1 MDSLIVYIYYLP
13 IITLLVVIFKSTK
26 TVLYGPLSKLPGPWY
41 TNCTDAVL
49 RCKAIRGMK
58 AIYVDNLHKEYGSV
72 VRISPSDV
80 SLRDPSVTRQIY
92 NVKGEFLKAEFY
104 DRLSGGTVNVFNT
117 RDVEVHRRWRRL
129 LSAGMTETSLVT
141 HPPVVEG
148 KIRFTMQRM
157 QEEMEQQKA
166 DVFHWFLCMAT
177 DIIGELS
184 FGESF
189 RMLETRQKNQFLED
203 LAFTNK
209 AGGIRVNF
217 PFLIKLGQY
226 IPIPVIKDAIVN
238 RERACQYT
246 EQAIARHSRLVEEKG
261 EETKPTLLSK
271 LYKAGEDGMSFHEV
285 CNNAVA
291 YVLAGSDTT
300 ANTLTYLVWEV
311 CKNAEIKERLH
322 EEVLTLPENYGYDE
336 VKALP
341 YLNLVIEE
349 ALRLYPAGP
358 AGLQRDVPPGGA
370 EFMGH
375 YIPSGYVV
383 GVGAYSMHHNPSV
396 FPDPER
402 FDPSRWYVSGANLAR
417 MELRLATARFFK
429 TFPNAR
435 VSSAEG
441 FCDAD
446 MEPEM
451 YFMLSPKSKRCLIEV

>member
-1 MDSLIVYIYYLP
+1 
-13 IITLLVVIFKSTK
+13 
-26 TVLYGPLSKLPGPWY
+26 
-41 TNCTDAVL
+41 
-49 RCKAIRGMK
+49 
-58 AIYVDNLHKEYGSV
+58 
-72 VRISPSDV
+72 
-80 SLRDPSVTRQIY
+80 
-92 NVKGEFLKAEFY
+92 
-104 DRLSGGTVNVFNT
+104 
-117 RDVEVHRRWRRL
+117 
-129 LSAGMTETSLVT
+129 
-141 HPPVVEG
+141 
-148 KIRFTMQRM
+148 
-157 QEEMEQQKA
+157 
-166 DVFHWFLCMAT
+166 MAT
-177 DIIGELS
+177 NIIN
-184 FGESF
+184 
-189 RMLETRQKNQFLED
+189 QKNQFLED

-246 EQAIARHSRLVEEKG
+246 EQAIARHSQLVEEKG

-300 ANTLTYLVWEV
+300 VHSDPFFKEQFQPQTPILIPSPQANTLTYLVWEV
-311 CKNAEIKERLH
+311 CKNAEIKERLL

-383 GVGAYSMHHNPSV
+383 SVGAYSMHRNPSL

-402 FDPSRWYVSGANLAR
+402 FDPSRWVSPTKDMKDSFVPFGGGSRGESTTIISFAIGAN
-417 MELRLATARFFK
+417 F
-429 TFPNAR
+429 
-435 VSSAEG
+435 
-441 FCDAD
+441 
-446 MEPEM
+446 
-451 YFMLSPKSKRCLIEV
+451 